1 MCVYV
6 YIHSTECI
14 TKQIDFIIRYQF
26 ILFSSS
32 SGVHSA
38 PPNMESA
45 ADRKYD
51 PPSRSMSA
59 PAPSMSQP
67 SSSSTEVTTDN
78 SEETASTCTVPNS
91 SGSDQPNSPPSE
103 TVYQLKHIHHQA
115 SLPVL
120 STNMLNKPRTFHRST
135 SKTEAVKK

>member
-1 MCVYV
+1 MIPVQCHYN
-6 YIHSTECI
+6 YNLF
-14 TKQIDFIIRYQF
+14 FIMS
-26 ILFSSS
+26 SSS

-59 PAPSMSQP
+59 PAPNTSQP

-78 SEETASTCTVPNS
+78 SEETASTCTVPANS

-103 TVYQLKHIHHQA
+103 SIYQPKHIHHQA
-115 SLPVL
+115 SLPIL
-120 STNMLNKPRTFHRST
+120 STNMLGKPRAFHRST